1 MSEFFFWQPYSSP
14 IIYEHF
20 GIQTYG
26 WSLLKEENQQ
36 IIAKV
41 DFFSKNESIKK
52 L

>member
-14 IIYEHF
+14 IIDEHF

-41 DFFSKNESIKK
+41 DKKKNESIKK